1 MNLLTEEISEKLDE
15 SMQEVEQLKI
25 ALAYEKLNNPEH
37 YELLSKYAP
46 SILFSIWEGFFKE
59 SIKFYFTFFNRNE
72 SFDRDWVMLTN
83 IIEHNDI
90 IKERYTD
97 FKSRKNLLKSI
108 KQVFEN
114 PEFNVD
120 RPHIDCTNWSKMN
133 NFLKKIKLYE
143 LDNSFY
149 SIYRDFAWYRNQA
162 AHGDYVGEVSFEKI
176 NNFGNLVI
184 NLMQWLESNIID
196 NSRSL
201 ISD

>member
-25 ALAYEKLNNPEH
+25 ALAYEKLNNPKH

-72 SFDRDWVMLTN
+72 SFDRDLVMLTN

-143 LDNSFY
+143 LENSFY

-184 NLMQWLESNIID
+184 DLMQWLESNIID

>member
-72 SFDRDWVMLTN
+72 SFDRDLVMLTN

-143 LDNSFY
+143 LENSFY

-184 NLMQWLESNIID
+184 DLMQWLESNIID

>member
-1 MNLLTEEISEKLDE
+1 MDLLIEEISEKLDE
-15 SMQEVEQLKI
+15 SMQEVEQFKI
-25 ALAYEKLNNPEH
+25 VLSYEKLNNPEH

-59 SIKFYFTFFNRNE
+59 SIKFYFAFFNRNE
-72 SFDRDWVMLTN
+72 NFDRDWVMLTN

-90 IKERYTD
+90 IKERYTN
-97 FKSRKNLLKSI
+97 FNTRKNLLKDI
-108 KQVFEN
+108 GQLFEN
-114 PEFNVD
+114 PKFNND
-120 RPHIDCTNWSKMN
+120 RPHIDCTDWSKTN
-133 NFLKKIKLYE
+133 NFLKKIKLNE

-149 SIYRDFAWYRNQA
+149 RLYRDFAWYRNQA

-184 NLMQWLESNIID
+184 DLMQWLESNIID